1 MKKSYKSINEAN
13 EVVPYVKDSPIVL
26 KSLDCSANYNAENN
40 TISIKVANSDEFV
53 CAASSFKWVEGYP
66 QTIGMAYER
75 CENALKLLKND
86 DIISA
91 LQEIYKMPYAPYYVY
106 LFNTDKNMLKNFT
119 YIIGK
124 ESIETSQSIE
134 QFLTLTLQ
142 KDEEAEKLKKSD
154 TKLYNMIKERLEN
167 QVLYLKSKCEVFFWF
182 YQGLPQLT
190 KFGIW

>member
-119 YIIGK
+119 YIIGE
-124 ESIETSQSIE
+124 ESLETSKSIE

-154 TKLYNMIKERLEN
+154 TKLYNMIKVRLEN

>member
-142 KDEEAEKLKKSD
+142 KNEEAEKLKKSD

>member
-1 MKKSYKSINEAN
+1 MKNRNYNINESS
-13 EVVPYVKDSPIVL
+13 EVLPYVKDSPIVL
-26 KSLDCSANYNAENN
+26 KTLDCSAKYNQDNN
-40 TISIKVANSDEFV
+40 TITIKISNSDEFV

-66 QTIGMAYER
+66 QSFCLSYER
-75 CENALKLLKND
+75 CKNALKFLKND

-106 LFNTDKNMLKNFT
+106 LFNSDKNMLKGFT
-119 YIIGK
+119 YILGQEK
-124 ESIETSQSIE
+124 DENSERIE

-154 TKLYNMIKERLEN
+154 SKLYNLIKTRLEN
-167 QVLYLKSKCEVFFWF
+167 QILYLKCKCEVFFWF

-190 KFGIW
+190 QFGLW

>member
-1 MKKSYKSINEAN
+1 MKKTYKSINEGN

-26 KSLDCSANYNAENN
+26 KSLDCSAKYNAENN

-53 CAASSFKWVEGYP
+53 CGASSFKWVEGYP

-75 CENALKLLKND
+75 CENGLKLLKND

-106 LFNTDKNMLKNFT
+106 LFNSDKNMLKNFT
-119 YIIGK
+119 YIIGE
-124 ESIETSQSIE
+124 ESSEISQSIE

-142 KDEEAEKLKKSD
+142 KNEEAEKLKKSD
-154 TKLYNMIKERLEN
+154 TKLYNMIKTRLEN
-167 QVLYLKSKCEVFFWF
+167 QVLYLKCKCEVFFWF

>member
-1 MKKSYKSINEAN
+1 MKRNTNRLNEAN
-13 EVVPYVKDSPIVL
+13 DISPYVKDSPIIL
-26 KSLDCSANYNAENN
+26 KSLDCSAEYNKDNN

-75 CENALKLLKND
+75 CINALKLLKND

-106 LFNTDKNMLKNFT
+106 LFNSDKNMLKNFT

-124 ESIETSQSIE
+124 ESEETSKKIE
-134 QFLTLTLQ
+134 QFLTMVLQ

-154 TKLYNMIKERLEN
+154 TKLYNMVKTKLEN
-167 QVLYLKSKCEVFFWF
+167 QILYLKSKCEVFFWF
-182 YQGLPQLT
+182 YLGLPQLT